1 MIQQRGKEMYL
12 NLVFLIFSVLNI
24 PIMKN
29 IDKID
34 NIEIYY
40 IDFNIIFRRSI
51 SEDEI
56 SDFPISNKL
65 VYKYDLD
72 INKIIND
79 INSILINK
87 KEIEYN
93 SYDARVLINFY
104 IGDVLKEK
112 ISFSKNF
119 EILKYENK
127 YYEINESEI
136 KILKKYFP
144 AIVNRI

>member
-1 MIQQRGKEMYL
+1 MYI
-12 NLVFLIFSVLNI
+12 NLVFLILSVLNT
-24 PIMKN
+24 PIMKI

-34 NIEIYY
+34 KIEIYY

-51 SEDEI
+51 CEDEI

-65 VYKYDLD
+65 VYKNDFD
-72 INKIIND
+72 INKFIND

-104 IGDVLKEK
+104 ISDELKEK

-144 AIVNRI
+144 LIINRI

>member
-12 NLVFLIFSVLNI
+12 NLVFLILSVLNI